1 MGGDQIKEANAD
13 KLSWDFGEL

>member
-13 KLSWDFGEL
+13 KLRWDFGEL